1 MKTLAHILESA
12 LRPIRKVVFVAIV
25 AMFGLQV
32 IVVFAQV
39 VWREFFEPFSWSEEL
54 ARYLQV
60 WIVLL
65 ASSVCI
71 REGSHL
77 MVDYLVHYLSFT
89 VQRFLKL
96 LVVVLMMFF
105 ISVVIG
111 YGFWM
116 IAEPMM
122 RGASSG
128 RSAALDLPMWGIYL
142 IFPIAGTLMWL
153 ESLVVFV
160 NVWLARNEEEF
171 KAAERP
177 AL

>member
-12 LRPIRKVVFVAIV
+12 LSPVRKTVFIAIV

-32 IVVFAQV
+32 VVVFAQV
-39 VWREFFEPFSWSEEL
+39 VWRFVFNDPFSWSEEL

-77 MVDYLVHYLSFT
+77 MVDYLVHYLPFSCKKY
-89 VQRFLKL
+89 LKL
-96 LVVVLMMFF
+96 FVTLLMMVFITVLVVYGIKMMGATTARSPALN
-105 ISVVIG
+105 I
-111 YGFWM
+111 
-116 IAEPMM
+116 PM
-122 RGASSG
+122 
-128 RSAALDLPMWGIYL
+128 SAVYL
-142 IFPIAGTLMWL
+142 VFPIAGILMWL
-153 ESLVVFV
+153 ESLVVFI
-160 NVWLARNEEEF
+160 NIYSASNEKEF
-171 KAAERP
+171 DAAQRP